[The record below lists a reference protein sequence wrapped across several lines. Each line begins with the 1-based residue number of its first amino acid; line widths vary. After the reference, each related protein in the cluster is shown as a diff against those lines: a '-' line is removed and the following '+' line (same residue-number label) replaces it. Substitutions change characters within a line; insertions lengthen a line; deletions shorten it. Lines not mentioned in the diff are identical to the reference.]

1 MNQIDLNAIINS
13 VKKMFNIK
21 DKEEFLPNY
30 LNDKINQNNTTVR
43 NIKNNIYNQVK
54 TIIEQIKVSNDLILT
69 LQKQPQ
75 QPIQPIQ
82 PQQPQQPIQPIQP
95 QQPQQPQQPRY
106 NLTYDNVNTGYAYL
120 DGYNSTMYDNYNLYN
135 CSPNTVG
142 CSNSNSIQKVG
153 SGNSISIQ
161 EVGSGNSIQ
170 EGGNGNSIRE
180 GGNGNSIREG
190 GNGNSIREERSGNSI
205 QEGGIEDNI
214 NKLMTF
220 NKDYIKTVLLS
231 LDDSIY
237 NMHQNI
243 FDLEGKNDSQV
254 EINTYHLEMLIYTQF
269 LFKKIEKN
277 ISNPKELNAMFI
289 NILKKI
295 NDDLYKN

>member
-1 MNQIDLNAIINS
+1 MNRIDLNAIINS

-75 QPIQPIQ
+75 PQTQPPLPQPQLPQPVQPVQPVQPIQPV
-82 PQQPQQPIQPIQP
+82 
-95 QQPQQPQQPRY
+95 QPRY

-120 DGYNSTMYDNYNLYN
+120 DGYNSTIYDNYNLYN
-135 CSPNTVG
+135 CPPNTIG
-142 CSNSNSIQKVG
+142 CSNSIQKVG
-153 SGNSISIQ
+153 SGNSIQ
-161 EVGSGNSIQ
+161 KVGSGNSIQ
-170 EGGNGNSIRE
+170 EASSGNSIQKA
-180 GGNGNSIREG
+180 S
-190 GNGNSIREERSGNSI
+190 SGNSI
-205 QEGGIEDNI
+205 QEASSGNNKEGGIEDSI

-220 NKDYIKTVLLS
+220 NKDYIKTVLSS

-269 LFKKIEKN
+269 LFKKLEKN

>member
-1 MNQIDLNAIINS
+1 MNRLDLNAIINS

-69 LQKQPQ
+69 LQKQPVQ
-75 QPIQPIQ
+75 PIQPVQPVQPVQPIQPIQ
-82 PQQPQQPIQPIQP
+82 PV
-95 QQPQQPQQPRY
+95 QPRY

-135 CSPNTVG
+135 CPPNTVG
-142 CSNSNSIQKVG
+142 CSNSIQKA
-153 SGNSISIQ
+153 SNSISIQ
-161 EVGSGNSIQ
+161 EVGNGNSIQ
-170 EGGNGNSIRE
+170 EVRN
-180 GGNGNSIREG
+180 
-190 GNGNSIREERSGNSI
+190 GNSI
-205 QEGGIEDNI
+205 QEVGNGNNKEGGIEDSI

-269 LFKKIEKN
+269 LFKKLEKN

-295 NDDLYKN
+295 NDDLYTN